1 MSLLSQ
7 LFGKYSLLAKE
18 IYEQYL
24 KGKEP
29 VTKEDVD
36 YAVSQ
41 YEKDNSVQITPYV
54 EVLKKK
60 MLLKDFIP
68 SERYF
73 QTKKILEER
82 WCQQEQTKR
91 SNTANREAFLKKTDA
106 LIGEITDEIIED
118 KVFMAR
124 NRCFNL
130 ALAYKKAY
138 RRYMRLIN
146 NPVSITDFL
155 AVSPVDYHLFKIQ
168 KIKALIN
175 AKENVPE
182 NQHKRII
189 TQTMRFIKSIE
200 RR

>member
-7 LFGKYSLLAKE
+7 LFGKYSLLAKA

-24 KGKEP
+24 QNREP
-29 VTKEDVD
+29 LTKETVNQ
-36 YAVSQ
+36 AVSQ
-41 YEKDNSVQITPYV
+41 YEKDNGVQITPYV

-60 MLLKDFIP
+60 ILLKDFIP

-82 WCQQEQTKR
+82 WRQQEQTKR
-91 SNTANREAFLKKTDA
+91 SNAANREVFLKKTDA

-124 NRCFNL
+124 NRCFEL

-146 NPVSITDFL
+146 NTEPIIDFL
-155 AVSPVDYHLFKIQ
+155 DVSPEDYHLFKIQ

>member
-7 LFGKYSLLAKE
+7 LFGKYSLLAKA

-24 KGKEP
+24 KGKEH

-54 EVLKKK
+54 EVLKEKIFQ
-60 MLLKDFIP
+60 KDFNP

-82 WCQQEQTKR
+82 WRQQEQTKR
-91 SNTANREAFLKKTDA
+91 ANIANREAFLKKTDA
-106 LIGEITDEIIED
+106 LIREITDEIIED
-118 KVFMAR
+118 KVFIAR
-124 NRCFNL
+124 NRCFEL
-130 ALAYKKAY
+130 GLAYKKAC
-138 RRYMRLIN
+138 RRYMRLIKN
-146 NPVSITDFL
+146 TDLITNFL
-155 AVSPVDYHLFKIQ
+155 AVSPEDYHLFKIQ

-175 AKENVPE
+175 TKENVPE

>member
-82 WCQQEQTKR
+82 WRQREQTKR
-91 SNTANREAFLKKTDA
+91 ANAANREVFLKKTDA
-106 LIGEITDEIIED
+106 LIREITDEIIED
-118 KVFMAR
+118 KAFMAR
-124 NRCFNL
+124 ICCFNL
-130 ALAYKKAY
+130 ALAYKKAC

-146 NPVSITDFL
+146 NTEPIIDFL
-155 AVSPVDYHLFKIQ
+155 DVCREDYHLFKIQ

-175 AKENVPE
+175 TKENVPE